1 MLRRNVAS
9 QYIYFGLVNATTG
22 AALTGATVTAVRSIG
37 NGAQASCTGTTTD
50 LGSGQYRFNLSQAD
64 TDGDYIGYFF
74 TATNAIPVSISCTL
88 TQANPTSATDFGI
101 TRLDAAVTSR
111 MAAYT
116 QPTGFLAA
124 TFPTGTI
131 ANTTNI
137 TAGTITTTTNLTNLP
152 SIPANWLTAAG
163 IAAGALNGK
172 GNWNIGK
179 TGYALTAG
187 TGLGNQTA
195 NITGNVS
202 GSVGS
207 VTGSVGSVV
216 GLTAANLD
224 VAVSSRMATYT
235 QPTGFLA
242 ATFPGTVASTTNI
255 TAASGVTLA
264 AVTHTG
270 AVIPTVS
277 SVTGLNASNLDVAIS
292 TRQAAGAVTL
302 TTAGSEAVADALL
315 LRNIEGGS
323 NVGRQVREALYALR
337 NRVNATGTSLLVYR
351 SDDVSVAWT
360 GVLTLDG
367 AAQPITQV
375 DPA

>member
-111 MAAYT
+111 MATYT